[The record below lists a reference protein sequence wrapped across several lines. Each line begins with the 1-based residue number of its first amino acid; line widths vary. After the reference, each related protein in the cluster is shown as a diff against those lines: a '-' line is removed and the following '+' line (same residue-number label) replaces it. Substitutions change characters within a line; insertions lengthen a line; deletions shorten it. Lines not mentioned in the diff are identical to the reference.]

1 MFYRIVDEAVARYEF
16 SNGVEVAF
24 VYDDCPP
31 DPISDW
37 DVHPVGVY
45 RNDGNSIVTDPH
57 GIIAEWDYWLEDM
70 ERFELALEDGE
81 ATEDD
86 IPEAPEGL
94 HRFVMRDYDR
104 WGWPEF
110 VVIVDMGLA
119 KKNGMVGTS
128 AEEFAKDAVADY
140 GRWAA
145 GEVLT
150 AGVSAPGRDDEFLSG
165 IYEDYSAELAVR
177 MAEEFGVDMD
187 GADLV

>member
-24 VYDDCPP
+24 VYDDCAP
-31 DPISDW
+31 DPIEGW
-37 DVHPVGVY
+37 DVHPVGIY
-45 RNDGNSIVTDPH
+45 QNDSNSIVTDPH
-57 GIIAEWDYWLEDM
+57 GIIAEWDYWVEDM

-86 IPEAPEGL
+86 IPEAPVGL

-104 WGWPEF
+104 YGHPEF

-119 KKNGMVGTS
+119 KKNGVVGMS
-128 AEEFAKDAVADY
+128 AEELAKDAVADY

-145 GEVLT
+145 GEVLM
-150 AGVSAPGRDDEFLSG
+150 AGVSAPGHDDEFLSG
-165 IYEDYSAELAVR
+165 IYEDASAELAECI
-177 MAEEFGVDMD
+177 AKDLGVDMD